1 MGNLFIGG
9 DGLARGYH
17 NQEELTNEKFLPN
30 PFDDRNGSR
39 LYRTGDL
46 ARYHE
51 DGNIEFY
58 GRTDHQVKIRGFRI
72 ELGEIEVV
80 LSQHPAV
87 RENIVVTKEDATTE
101 KRLIAYLVVHQETTL
116 TINEIRNFMQDKL
129 PNYMIPAVFVFLD
142 SLPLTPNGKTDRK
155 ALPEPKA
162 LHPESQATYQA
173 PQTDVEQTIATIWQE
188 VLKLEKVGIH
198 DNFLDMGGHSLLM
211 AQVHSKLGD
220 TLSLDDLP
228 LVKLFQ
234 YATIST
240 LAKYINNQVDE
251 LPSPEVIHDRAKRQ
265 KAALARQKQLMRKV
279 KRTGE

>member
-1 MGNLFIGG
+1 
-9 DGLARGYH
+9 LARGYH

-80 LSQHPAV
+80 LSKHPAV
-87 RENIVVTKEDATTE
+87 RESIVITKEDATTE
-101 KRLIAYLVVHQETTL
+101 KSLIAYLVVHQETEL
-116 TINEIRNFMQDKL
+116 TSNELRNFMQDKL

-142 SLPLTPNGKTDRK
+142 AFPLTPNGKIDRK

-162 LHPESQATYQA
+162 LHPELQATYQA
-173 PQTDVEQTIATIWQE
+173 PKTDVEQTIATVWQK

-198 DNFLDMGGHSLLM
+198 DNFFDMGGHSLLA
-211 AQVHSKLGD
+211 AQVHGKLSE
-220 TLSLDDLP
+220 TLIMDDFP

-234 YATIST
+234 YTTIST
-240 LAKYINNQVDE
+240 LAKYICNQVDE
-251 LPSPEVIHDRAKRQ
+251 LPSSKVIHDRAKQQ
-265 KAALARQKQLMRKV
+265 KTALARQKQLMRKV
-279 KRTGE
+279 KRIGE